1 MKSSLITIFT
11 FLIILSSNGQIIEGD
26 FKVVKIDSLNYYYLI
41 YVKDSLN
48 NEKLVLSL
56 KEPSDTL
63 KCTNGLEMIKL
74 GETYHLKL
82 HHQLYICA
90 NRKKNIYIDL
100 LEMDYYDN
108 GKFIAGKYKIPYYTP
123 NFYKLFYCAVVDQEK
138 KESNKLFL
146 MR

>member
-63 KCTNGLEMIKL
+63 KCTNGLEMIN
-74 GETYHLKL
+74 
-82 HHQLYICA
+82 Q
-90 NRKKNIYIDL
+90 
-100 LEMDYYDN
+100 
-108 GKFIAGKYKIPYYTP
+108 
-123 NFYKLFYCAVVDQEK
+123 
-138 KESNKLFL
+138 
-146 MR
+146 